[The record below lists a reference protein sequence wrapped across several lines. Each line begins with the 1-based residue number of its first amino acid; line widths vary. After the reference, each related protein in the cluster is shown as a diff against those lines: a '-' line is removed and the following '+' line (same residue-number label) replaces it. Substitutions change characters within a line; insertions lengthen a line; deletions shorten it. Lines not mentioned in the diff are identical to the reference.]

1 MFQLFRFCIHEA
13 IRLKYTTMVSHACC
27 PSYPPQNAKVLC
39 EFLTA
44 EKNVRREK
52 NKLVKFEKNRGNLKL
67 YKDLIV
73 RGFIKIP
80 LPPPPTHAPWNHRL
94 LYTDIFPLC
103 CICLLAI
110 LLSSVKLKLRNSEKG
125 GTQSIDICKPFI
137 YLALNG
143 GRPERS
149 W

>member
-1 MFQLFRFCIHEA
+1 MFQLFLFCTHEA
-13 IRLKYTTMVSHACC
+13 KVKVKTVVSHACC
-27 PSYPPQNAKVLC
+27 PSYPPKNAKVLC

-52 NKLVKFEKNRGNLKL
+52 NKLLKFEKNKGNLKL

-73 RGFIKIP
+73 RGFIKIRH
-80 LPPPPTHAPWNHRL
+80 PPSPPHTLKSSRL
-94 LYTDIFPLC
+94 LYIDIFPFC

-125 GTQSIDICKPFI
+125 GTQSIDFCKPFI

-149 W
+149 

>member
-1 MFQLFRFCIHEA
+1 MFQLFLFCTHEA
-13 IRLKYTTMVSHACC
+13 KVKVKTVVNHSCC
-27 PSYPPQNAKVLC
+27 SSYPPKNAKVLC

-44 EKNVRREK
+44 EKKRQEK
-52 NKLVKFEKNRGNLKL
+52 KKKNLKFEKNKGNLKL

-73 RGFIKIP
+73 RGFIKIR
-80 LPPPPTHAPWNHRL
+80 PPSPPHTLKSSRL
-94 LYTDIFPLC
+94 LYIDIFPFC

-110 LLSSVKLKLRNSEKG
+110 LLSFVKLKLRNSEKG
-125 GTQSIDICKPFI
+125 GTQSIDFCKPFI

-149 W
+149 

>member
-1 MFQLFRFCIHEA
+1 MFQLFLFCTHEA
-13 IRLKYTTMVSHACC
+13 KVKVKTVVSHACC
-27 PSYPPQNAKVLC
+27 SSYPPKNAKVLC

-44 EKNVRREK
+44 EKNGRREK
-52 NKLVKFEKNRGNLKL
+52 NKLLKFEKNKGNLKL

-73 RGFIKIP
+73 RGFIKIRHP
-80 LPPPPTHAPWNHRL
+80 SPPHTLKSSRL
-94 LYTDIFPLC
+94 LYIDNFPFC

-125 GTQSIDICKPFI
+125 GTQSIDFCKPFI

-149 W
+149 

>member
-1 MFQLFRFCIHEA
+1 MFQLFLFCTHEA
-13 IRLKYTTMVSHACC
+13 KVKVKTVVSHACC
-27 PSYPPQNAKVLC
+27 SSYPPKNAKVLC

-44 EKNVRREK
+44 EKNGRREK
-52 NKLVKFEKNRGNLKL
+52 NKLLKFEKNKGNLKL

-73 RGFIKIP
+73 RGFIKIR
-80 LPPPPTHAPWNHRL
+80 PPSPQQTLKSSRL
-94 LYTDIFPLC
+94 LYIDIFPFC
-103 CICLLAI
+103 CVCLLAI

-125 GTQSIDICKPFI
+125 GTQSIDFCKPFI

-149 W
+149 

>member
-1 MFQLFRFCIHEA
+1 MFQLSLVCIHEA
-13 IRLKYTTMVSHACC
+13 ITLKYTTVVSHACC
-27 PSYPPQNAKVLC
+27 LSYPPKNAKVLC

-44 EKNVRREK
+44 DKNVRREK
-52 NKLVKFEKNRGNLKL
+52 NKLVKFDKNRGNFKL

-73 RGFIKIP
+73 RGFIK
-80 LPPPPTHAPWNHRL
+80 PPPPPIHTHTHTNHRL

-125 GTQSIDICKPFI
+125 GTQSIEFWKPFI

-149 W
+149 

>member
-1 MFQLFRFCIHEA
+1 MFQRYLFCIHEV
-13 IRLKYTTMVSHACC
+13 KVKVKTVVSHACC
-27 PSYPPQNAKVLC
+27 SSYPPKNTKVLC

-52 NKLVKFEKNRGNLKL
+52 NKLVKFEKNKGNLKL

-73 RGFIKIP
+73 RGFNKIR
-80 LPPPPTHAPWNHRL
+80 PPSPPHTLKSSRL
-94 LYTDIFPLC
+94 LYIDIFPFC

-125 GTQSIDICKPFI
+125 GTQSIDFCKPFI

-149 W
+149 

>member
-1 MFQLFRFCIHEA
+1 MLLIISTQKRKSSMWIFNSRKKTLG
-13 IRLKYTTMVSHACC
+13 
-27 PSYPPQNAKVLC
+27 
-39 EFLTA
+39 
-44 EKNVRREK
+44 EKK
-52 NKLVKFEKNRGNLKL
+52 KFFKFEKNKGNLKL

-73 RGFIKIP
+73 RGFIKIR
-80 LPPPPTHAPWNHRL
+80 PPSPPRTLKSSRL
-94 LYTDIFPLC
+94 LYIDIFPFC

-125 GTQSIDICKPFI
+125 GTQSIDFCKPFI